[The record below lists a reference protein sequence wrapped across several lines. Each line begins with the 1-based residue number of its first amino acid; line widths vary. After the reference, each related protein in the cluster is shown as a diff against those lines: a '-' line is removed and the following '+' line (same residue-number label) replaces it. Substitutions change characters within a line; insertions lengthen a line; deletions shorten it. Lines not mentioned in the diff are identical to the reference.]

1 MDQPE
6 DGDLPDDFKIGVAVV
21 ECDVEIRMGFVR
33 KVRIEDDIPVGT
45 LPDGRRTITR
55 HPIVLSLLEIRCTA
69 SSSSSSSSL
78 PLSLSRFNTLPP
90 LNSPVPTHGPSGC
103 P

>member
-33 KVRIEDDIPVGT
+33 KVRILGRTYLSASQLMDDEPLLATHLFYHFSPPGVQ
-45 LPDGRRTITR
+45 
-55 HPIVLSLLEIRCTA
+55 HPLRPAPPHCHY
-69 SSSSSSSSL
+69 
-78 PLSLSRFNTLPP
+78 LSRASTPFRR
-90 LNSPVPTHGPSGC
+90 
-103 P
+103 